1 MFIAMNRFKISKNFC
16 HDFER
21 IWRERDS
28 YLEKVGGF
36 RSFNLFK
43 SAEYEDFVLYA
54 SHSVWEDEKAFRAWT
69 ESEEFRSAH
78 RQAKAPKGT
87 YASHPELET
96 FTSIL

>member
-1 MFIAMNRFKISKNFC
+1 M
-16 HDFER
+16 
-21 IWRERDS
+21 
-28 YLEKVGGF
+28 GGF
-36 RSFNLFK
+36 ITVLGVVFIRDMSSYSRSFNLLK
-43 SAEYEDFVLYA
+43 SAEYEDFILYA